1 MPSKVK
7 NIMHKKG
14 PRFIE
19 VRIDANQ
26 TISPK
31 LEFGRTIEDLSPLI
45 NRREFI
51 ENTKFVRNK
60 KVQNK
65 KQKNFQEIN

>member
-1 MPSKVK
+1 
-7 NIMHKKG
+7 MHKKG

-45 NRREFI
+45 NRQEFI